1 MDSKYSLKKDGK
13 VVVTISVEVT
23 TEDLKFHDIK
33 KSELDKIQ
41 KCIEYRFDGHVG
53 LFWDDFSSSDE
64 FTRFYSVFGF
74 AHSPRVGSADLP

>member
-13 VVVTISVEVT
+13 VVVTISIEVT

-41 KCIEYRFDGHVG
+41 ECIEYRFDGHVG
-53 LFWDDFSSSDE
+53 LFWDDLGMFVEEELIGIRDK
-64 FTRFYSVFGF
+64 
-74 AHSPRVGSADLP
+74 

>member
-41 KCIEYRFDGHVG
+41 ECIEYRFHGHVG
-53 LFWDDFSSSDE
+53 MFWDDLGMFVEDE
-64 FTRFYSVFGF
+64 LIEIR
-74 AHSPRVGSADLP
+74 DK